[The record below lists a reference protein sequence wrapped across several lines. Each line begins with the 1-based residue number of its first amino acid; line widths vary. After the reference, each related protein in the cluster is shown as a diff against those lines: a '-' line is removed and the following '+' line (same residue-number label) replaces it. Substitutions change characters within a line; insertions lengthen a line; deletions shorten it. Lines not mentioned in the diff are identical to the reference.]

1 MNEAKQNDKTT
12 DIAFYVLLFALVA
25 GALLSVGFIIASFI

>member
-12 DIAFYVLLFALVA
+12 DIAFFILLFALVA
-25 GALLSVGFIIASFI
+25 GAILSIGYLISSFF